1 MEYRSYQHI
10 EKLGNNEVN
19 GILNGLCSI
28 QPKIDGTNAVVW
40 LGEDGKVHAGSRKK
54 DLTLEKDNAGFYA
67 SILLDKNIRRYLEE
81 HPDHYL
87 YGEWLVPHTIRYYNP
102 DAWNRFY
109 VFDVFI
115 EGRGYIPYSEY
126 APVLDDYG
134 ISYIPELKAIDSP
147 TMDDLMECLKEAKF
161 LIPDDKMSEGIV
173 IKNYD
178 YHNPYGRTTW
188 AKIIAEEFFGTKQ
201 KLREKNHA
209 IKIEPKEEEI
219 VMGLLTEQLIRKEY
233 AKLML
238 EFPNAPRKELIGR
251 ILNIIWHVFLTE
263 EFIDYA
269 EKKKPSV
276 EFFALKKACDQ
287 QVKEVLKTELFS

>member
-40 LGEDGKVHAGSRKK
+40 LGEDGKVHAGSRKR

-134 ISYIPELKAIDSP
+134 ISYIPELKVIDSP
-147 TMDDLMECLKEAKF
+147 SMDDLMECLKEAKF

-276 EFFALKKACDQ
+276 EFFALKKACDL
-287 QVKEVLKTELFS
+287 QVKEVLKSELFS